1 VAPSILSPSP
11 APTHENYMIICEVN
25 QTSTYFER
33 SIFDRRLH
41 QGCMHYFDETVS
53 RVIECLYAVKYAI
66 VASYLIAS
74 VFVM

>member
-1 VAPSILSPSP
+1 
-11 APTHENYMIICEVN
+11 VN

-41 QGCMHYFDETVS
+41 QGCMHYFDETVR